1 MPVRETYETSQSIFI
16 FYRLP
21 FQPHQEIAS
30 LTAVKAFPTWWKNVL
45 MVAVRNTIS
54 LHSENEKTVLKKT
67 KRNLQLIEKGKQ
79 ILFTALCESMILANL
94 S

>member
-16 FYRLP
+16 FHRLP

-54 LHSENEKTVLKKT
+54 LHSENEKTVFLKRQKEIS
-67 KRNLQLIEKGKQ
+67 N
-79 ILFTALCESMILANL
+79 
-94 S
+94 